1 MKRCGPGKRLDDSKH
16 RRCFAAL
23 LATMM
28 AGLAGIN
35 LRAQSQENTP
45 PRFSVN
51 SNLVRLLVSVRDHA
65 TNAIVTDLQ
74 KEDFSVSDNGAPQS
88 ISIFERNTS
97 LPLSIALL
105 IDTSGSTQKD
115 LGYEKNSILKFLH
128 AIKRAGNPDDA
139 LAVYSFNW
147 QIRMEVGFTR
157 DDQRAARALRLLRGE
172 GGTSMYDAIYLVSG
186 DLSDREGRHVMVVV
200 TDGGDTTSYKK
211 FEDAVK
217 AALRSDAILYPIV
230 VVPIE
235 NDAGRNTGG
244 EHALD
249 TLAQMTGGRP
259 FYPAGAGQLD
269 NAFADILRELRTQYL
284 LGYYPKNQLASNN
297 RYHRVAVTTP
307 KKNLKVTARTG
318 YYEP

>member
-1 MKRCGPGKRLDDSKH
+1 MKRCGPGKRLGDSKH
-16 RRCFAAL
+16 RRRLAVL
-23 LATMM
+23 LATIV
-28 AGLAGIN
+28 AGLAGAN
-35 LRAQSQENTP
+35 LRAQPQENAP

-51 SNLVRLLVSVRDHA
+51 ANLVRLLVSVRDPA

-74 KEDFSVSDNGAPQS
+74 KEDFSVSDDGAPQS

-115 LGYEKNSILKFLH
+115 LGYEKNSIVKFLR
-128 AIKRAGNPDDA
+128 ALKLAGNPDDA

-157 DDQRAARALRLLRGE
+157 NDQRAARVLRLLRGE
-172 GGTSMYDAIYLVSG
+172 GGTSMYDAIYLVSD
-186 DLSDREGRHVMVVV
+186 DLSDRDGRHVMVVV

-244 EHALD
+244 EHALE
-249 TLAQMTGGRP
+249 TLARMTGGRP

-284 LGYYPKNQLASNN
+284 LGYYPKNKVASDS
-297 RYHRVAVTTP
+297 RYHRVTVTTP
-307 KKNLKVTARTG
+307 KKNMKVTARTG